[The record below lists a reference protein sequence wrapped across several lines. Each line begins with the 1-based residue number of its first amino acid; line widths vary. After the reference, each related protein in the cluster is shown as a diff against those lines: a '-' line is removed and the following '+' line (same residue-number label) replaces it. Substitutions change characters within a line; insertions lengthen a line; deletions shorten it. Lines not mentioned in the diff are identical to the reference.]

1 MRRKINMTNITLA
14 ISEDIK
20 KEMEKFPEINWSVI
34 AREAIRRRVLM
45 LKKFREFTKESTMT
59 EEEAIRLGREINRKV
74 SKRLKNETR
83 N

>member
-1 MRRKINMTNITLA
+1 MTNITLA